1 MIDIRWAE
9 TRRDFEAA
17 DVLLAEM
24 ADWDI
29 QASLLHDVPTG
40 RIRETFYSDTVDE
53 MMEKFRAPAGRVL
66 LAGDAEGVG
75 GCIVFAPIDHEIGEV
90 YKLFVRPQFRGKGI
104 ARTLLSTALDE
115 LKADG
120 IQTVQLETANF
131 MTDAI
136 TLYRSFDF
144 APCPAF
150 RPVWPEFEPSSLFF
164 KRMF

>member
-1 MIDIRWAE
+1 MIDMRCAE
-9 TRRDFEAA
+9 TRRDFEAV

-29 QASLLHDVPTG
+29 QASLLHDVPTE
-40 RIRETFYSDTVDE
+40 RIRETFYSDSVDD
-53 MMEKFRAPAGRVL
+53 MMEKFTAPAGRVL
-66 LAGDAEGVG
+66 LAGNAEGVG
-75 GCIVFAPIDHEIGEV
+75 GCIVFARTDDETGEV

-115 LKADG
+115 LKSEG
-120 IQTVQLETANF
+120 IRTVRLETANF

-144 APCPAF
+144 TPCPAF

-164 KRMF
+164 KRKF